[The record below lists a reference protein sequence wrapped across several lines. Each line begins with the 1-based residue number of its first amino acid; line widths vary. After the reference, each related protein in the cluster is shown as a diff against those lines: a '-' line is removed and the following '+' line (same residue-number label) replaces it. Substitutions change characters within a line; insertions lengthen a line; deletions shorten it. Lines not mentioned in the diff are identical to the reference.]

1 MNPLRHIFS
10 WVFLALI
17 SCCWSQNFSAQTQTL
32 SSRLTTDLV
41 IELALSSPVF
51 HNEATAR
58 LNLASGKL
66 ESARRWW
73 MPSTTLGATR
83 FVHSGNA
90 LNANGEMF
98 TEVDARS
105 AELGFALSF
114 NADASRGLSGV
125 KSEKLSYQ
133 ATIQEV
139 KSDRDA
145 FVLSCVNTF
154 ISAVAAKRDYDF
166 HKQALE
172 ELLSFEIQYQALA
185 DLGLRPQSDALSAR
199 TERLQLESLLL
210 TLKANIALVTSELKG
225 ALGMSISPEI
235 DSVWPDP
242 KAMPSLELIE
252 HFNSDVI
259 ANSFDEMKLPA
270 RRALSY
276 RVDQAKA
283 NMRGVFEEVWA
294 PELRF
299 NPMYT
304 SFGTEFLST
313 SLAPTN
319 EWVTSLV
326 FSFPIENL
334 LPGGKRKQ
342 TAALVDYSEARL
354 SEWDLMHSAYVEGLV
369 ERISLMSEAL
379 ESSEQAVS
387 SADLSLSDVV
397 LRMTHGIVDPVELL
411 SVQRARLNAHSR
423 AISLKEQLLKL
434 EFELISETNPQWN

>member
-1 MNPLRHIFS
+1 MNPIKHTFS
-10 WVFLALI
+10 WVFLAII
-17 SCCWSQNFSAQTQTL
+17 SCCFSRGFSAQTQTP
-32 SSRLTTDLV
+32 SSSLTPELV
-41 IELALSSPVF
+41 LELALSSPVF

-73 MPSTTLGATR
+73 MPSTTFGATS

-98 TEVDARS
+98 TEVDSRS

-133 ATIQEV
+133 ATLQEV

-145 FVLSCVNTF
+145 FVLSCMNTF
-154 ISAVAAKRDYDF
+154 ISAVAAKRDFDF

-210 TLKANIALVTSELKG
+210 TLQANIALVTAELRG
-225 ALGMSISPEI
+225 ALGMSMNPEI
-235 DSVWPDP
+235 ESVWPIPD
-242 KAMPSLELIE
+242 LTIELIAT
-252 HFNSDVI
+252 N
-259 ANSFDEMKLPA
+259 LPA
-270 RRALSY
+270 RQALIY
-276 RVDQAKA
+276 RVDEAKA
-283 NMRGVFEEVWA
+283 NMRGVLEEVWA
-294 PELRF
+294 PELRL
-299 NPMYT
+299 NPMYS
-304 SFGTEFLST
+304 SFGTEFNSA

-342 TAALVDYSEARL
+342 TSALVDYSEARL
-354 SEWDLMHSAYVEGLV
+354 SEWDLRHSAYVDGLV
-369 ERISLMSEAL
+369 ERIQLISEAL

-397 LRMTHGIVDPVELL
+397 LRMAHGIVDPVELL

-434 EFELISETNPQWN
+434 EFELISETNPKWN

>member
-1 MNPLRHIFS
+1 MNLIKHTFS
-10 WVFLALI
+10 WVFLAII
-17 SCCWSQNFSAQTQTL
+17 SCCFSRGFSAQTQTP
-32 SSRLTTDLV
+32 SSSLTPELV
-41 IELALSSPVF
+41 LELALSSPVF

-73 MPSTTLGATR
+73 MPSTTFGATS

-98 TEVDARS
+98 TEVDSRS

-133 ATIQEV
+133 ATVQEV

-145 FVLSCVNTF
+145 FVLSCMNTF
-154 ISAVAAKRDYDF
+154 ISAVAAKRDFDF

-210 TLKANIALVTSELKG
+210 TLQANIALVTAELRG
-225 ALGMSISPEI
+225 ALGMSMNPEI
-235 DSVWPDP
+235 ESVWPIPD
-242 KAMPSLELIE
+242 LTIELIAT
-252 HFNSDVI
+252 N
-259 ANSFDEMKLPA
+259 LPA
-270 RRALSY
+270 RQALIY
-276 RVDQAKA
+276 RVDEAKA
-283 NMRGVFEEVWA
+283 NMRGVLEEVWA
-294 PELRF
+294 PELRL
-299 NPMYT
+299 NPMYS
-304 SFGTEFLST
+304 SFGTEFNSA

-342 TAALVDYSEARL
+342 TSALVDYSEARL
-354 SEWDLMHSAYVEGLV
+354 SEWDLRHSAYVDGLV
-369 ERISLMSEAL
+369 ERIQLISEAL

-397 LRMTHGIVDPVELL
+397 LRMAHGIVDPVELL

-434 EFELISETNPQWN
+434 EFELISETNPKWN

>member
-1 MNPLRHIFS
+1 MNLIKHTFS
-10 WVFLALI
+10 WVFLAII
-17 SCCWSQNFSAQTQTL
+17 SCCFSRGFSAQTQTP
-32 SSRLTTDLV
+32 SSSLTPELV
-41 IELALSSPVF
+41 LELALSSPVF

-73 MPSTTLGATR
+73 MPSTTFGATS

-98 TEVDARS
+98 TEVDSRS

-133 ATIQEV
+133 ATVQEV

-145 FVLSCVNTF
+145 FVLSCMNTF
-154 ISAVAAKRDYDF
+154 ISAVAAKRDFDF

-210 TLKANIALVTSELKG
+210 TLQANIALVTAELRG
-225 ALGMSISPEI
+225 ALGMSMNPEI
-235 DSVWPDP
+235 ESVWPIPDL
-242 KAMPSLELIE
+242 KIELIAT
-252 HFNSDVI
+252 N
-259 ANSFDEMKLPA
+259 LPA
-270 RRALSY
+270 RQALIY
-276 RVDQAKA
+276 RVDEAKA
-283 NMRGVFEEVWA
+283 NMRGVLEEVWA
-294 PELRF
+294 PELRL
-299 NPMYT
+299 NPMYS
-304 SFGTEFLST
+304 SFGTEFNSA

-342 TAALVDYSEARL
+342 TSALVDYSEARL
-354 SEWDLMHSAYVEGLV
+354 SEWDLRHSAYVDGLV
-369 ERISLMSEAL
+369 ERIQLIREAL

-397 LRMTHGIVDPVELL
+397 LRMAHGIVDPVELL

-434 EFELISETNPQWN
+434 EFELISETNPKWN

>member
-17 SCCWSQNFSAQTQTL
+17 SCCWDQDFSAQTQTL

-235 DSVWPDP
+235 DSDWPDP

-259 ANSFDEMKLPA
+259 ANSFDEIKLPA

-313 SLAPTN
+313 SLLPTN

>member
-1 MNPLRHIFS
+1 MNPIKHTFS
-10 WVFLALI
+10 WVFLAII
-17 SCCWSQNFSAQTQTL
+17 SCCFSRGFSAQTQTP
-32 SSRLTTDLV
+32 SSSLTPELV

-73 MPSTTLGATR
+73 MPSTTFGATS

-98 TEVDARS
+98 TEVDSRS

-133 ATIQEV
+133 ATVQEV

-145 FVLSCVNTF
+145 FVLSCMNTF
-154 ISAVAAKRDYDF
+154 ISAVAAKRDFDF

-210 TLKANIALVTSELKG
+210 TLQANIALVTAELRG
-225 ALGMSISPEI
+225 ALGMSMNPEI
-235 DSVWPDP
+235 ESVWPIPD
-242 KAMPSLELIE
+242 LTIELIAT
-252 HFNSDVI
+252 N
-259 ANSFDEMKLPA
+259 LPA
-270 RRALSY
+270 RQALIY
-276 RVDQAKA
+276 RVDEAKA
-283 NMRGVFEEVWA
+283 NMRGVLEEVWA
-294 PELRF
+294 PELRL
-299 NPMYT
+299 NPMYS
-304 SFGTEFLST
+304 SFGTEFNSA

-342 TAALVDYSEARL
+342 TSALVDYSEARL
-354 SEWDLMHSAYVEGLV
+354 SEWDLRHSAYVDGLV
-369 ERISLMSEAL
+369 ERIQLISEAL

-397 LRMTHGIVDPVELL
+397 LRMAHGIVDPVELL

-434 EFELISETNPQWN
+434 EFELISETNPKWN

>member
-1 MNPLRHIFS
+1 MNLIKHTFS
-10 WVFLALI
+10 WVFLAII
-17 SCCWSQNFSAQTQTL
+17 SCCFSRGFSAQSQTP
-32 SSRLTTDLV
+32 SSSLTPELV
-41 IELALSSPVF
+41 LELALSSPVF

-73 MPSTTLGATR
+73 MPSTTFGATS

-98 TEVDARS
+98 TEVDSRS

-133 ATIQEV
+133 ATVQEV

-145 FVLSCVNTF
+145 FVLSCMNTF
-154 ISAVAAKRDYDF
+154 ISAVAAKRDFDF

-210 TLKANIALVTSELKG
+210 TLQANIALVTAELRG
-225 ALGMSISPEI
+225 ALGMSMNPEI
-235 DSVWPDP
+235 ESVWPIPDL
-242 KAMPSLELIE
+242 KIELIAT
-252 HFNSDVI
+252 N
-259 ANSFDEMKLPA
+259 LPA
-270 RRALSY
+270 RQALIY
-276 RVDQAKA
+276 RVDEAKA
-283 NMRGVFEEVWA
+283 NMRGVLEEVWA
-294 PELRF
+294 PELRL
-299 NPMYT
+299 NPMYS
-304 SFGTEFLST
+304 SFGTEFNSA

-342 TAALVDYSEARL
+342 TSALVDYSEARL
-354 SEWDLMHSAYVEGLV
+354 SEWDLRHSAYVDGLV
-369 ERISLMSEAL
+369 ERIQLIREAL

-397 LRMTHGIVDPVELL
+397 LRMAHGIVDPVELL

-434 EFELISETNPQWN
+434 EFELISETNPKWN

>member
-1 MNPLRHIFS
+1 M
-10 WVFLALI
+10 
-17 SCCWSQNFSAQTQTL
+17 TL
-32 SSRLTTDLV
+32 LW
-41 IELALSSPVF
+41 
-51 HNEATAR
+51 
-58 LNLASGKL
+58 
-66 ESARRWW
+66 RWW
-73 MPSTTLGATR
+73 MPSTTFGATS

-98 TEVDARS
+98 TEVDSRS

-133 ATIQEV
+133 ATLQEV

-145 FVLSCVNTF
+145 FVLSCMNTF
-154 ISAVAAKRDYDF
+154 ISAVAAKRDFDF

-210 TLKANIALVTSELKG
+210 TLQANIALVTAELRG
-225 ALGMSISPEI
+225 ALGMSMNPEI
-235 DSVWPDP
+235 ESVWPIPD
-242 KAMPSLELIE
+242 LTIELIAT
-252 HFNSDVI
+252 N
-259 ANSFDEMKLPA
+259 LPA
-270 RRALSY
+270 RQALIY
-276 RVDQAKA
+276 RVDEAKA
-283 NMRGVFEEVWA
+283 NMRGVLEEVWA
-294 PELRF
+294 PELRL
-299 NPMYT
+299 NPMYS
-304 SFGTEFLST
+304 SFGTEFNYA

-342 TAALVDYSEARL
+342 TSALVDYSEARL
-354 SEWDLMHSAYVEGLV
+354 SEWDLRHSAYVDGLV
-369 ERISLMSEAL
+369 ERIQLISEAL

-397 LRMTHGIVDPVELL
+397 LRMAHGIVDPVELL

-434 EFELISETNPQWN
+434 EFELISETNPKWN

>member
-1 MNPLRHIFS
+1 MNLIKHTFS
-10 WVFLALI
+10 WVFLAII
-17 SCCWSQNFSAQTQTL
+17 SCCFSRGFSAQTQTP
-32 SSRLTTDLV
+32 SSSLTPELV
-41 IELALSSPVF
+41 LELALSSPVF

-73 MPSTTLGATR
+73 MPSTTFGATS

-98 TEVDARS
+98 TEVDSRS

-133 ATIQEV
+133 ATVQEV

-145 FVLSCVNTF
+145 FVLSCMNTF
-154 ISAVAAKRDYDF
+154 ISAVAAKRDFDF

-210 TLKANIALVTSELKG
+210 TLQANIALVTAELRG
-225 ALGMSISPEI
+225 ALGMSMNPEI
-235 DSVWPDP
+235 ESVWPIPD
-242 KAMPSLELIE
+242 LTIELIAT
-252 HFNSDVI
+252 N
-259 ANSFDEMKLPA
+259 LPA
-270 RRALSY
+270 RQALIY
-276 RVDQAKA
+276 RVDEAKA
-283 NMRGVFEEVWA
+283 NMRGVLEEVWA
-294 PELRF
+294 PELRL
-299 NPMYT
+299 NPMYS
-304 SFGTEFLST
+304 SFGTEFNSA

-342 TAALVDYSEARL
+342 TSALVDYSEARL
-354 SEWDLMHSAYVEGLV
+354 SEWDLRHSAYLDGLV
-369 ERISLMSEAL
+369 ERIQLISEAL

-397 LRMTHGIVDPVELL
+397 LRMAHGIVDPVELL

-434 EFELISETNPQWN
+434 EFELISETNPKWN

>member
-1 MNPLRHIFS
+1 MNPIKHTFS
-10 WVFLALI
+10 WVFLAII
-17 SCCWSQNFSAQTQTL
+17 SCCFSRGFSAQTQTP
-32 SSRLTTDLV
+32 SSSLTPELV
-41 IELALSSPVF
+41 LELALSSPVF

-73 MPSTTLGATR
+73 MPSTTFGATS

-98 TEVDARS
+98 TEVDSRS

-133 ATIQEV
+133 ATLQEV

-145 FVLSCVNTF
+145 FVLSCMNTF
-154 ISAVAAKRDYDF
+154 ISAVAAKRDFDF

-210 TLKANIALVTSELKG
+210 TLQANIALVTAELRG
-225 ALGMSISPEI
+225 ALGMSMNPEI
-235 DSVWPDP
+235 ESVWPIPD
-242 KAMPSLELIE
+242 LTIELIAT
-252 HFNSDVI
+252 N
-259 ANSFDEMKLPA
+259 LPA
-270 RRALSY
+270 RQALIY
-276 RVDQAKA
+276 RVDEAKA
-283 NMRGVFEEVWA
+283 NMRGVLEEVWA
-294 PELRF
+294 PELRL
-299 NPMYT
+299 NPMYS
-304 SFGTEFLST
+304 SFGTEFNSA

-342 TAALVDYSEARL
+342 TSALVDYSEAIL
-354 SEWDLMHSAYVEGLV
+354 SEWDLRHSAYVDGLV
-369 ERISLMSEAL
+369 ERIQLIREAL
-379 ESSEQAVS
+379 ESSKQAVS

-397 LRMTHGIVDPVELL
+397 LRMAHGIVDPVELL

-434 EFELISETNPQWN
+434 EFELISETNPKWN